1 MASRGLPRSRTCCMC
16 GASMVEVHTRT
27 DYGRRGRV
35 VWQEW
40 QCPRCLHVERDR
52 YDDDIE
58 EAEANAGPA
67 KVN

>member
-1 MASRGLPRSRTCCMC
+1 MC

-27 DYGRRGRV
+27 DYGRRGRI

-52 YDDDIE
+52 YDDDVE
-58 EAEANAGPA
+58 EAEHAGPA
-67 KVN
+67 KGD